1 MGVDARG
8 PDREAAG
15 HMAHVVEARNP
26 AAFCG
31 RRVHGARFVGA
42 ATGVDDVVRA
52 AGYGSLIPAVIQI
65 DMKRPVNANRGV

>member
-15 HMAHVVEARNP
+15 HVAHVVEARNP
-26 AAFCG
+26 PAFCS
-31 RRVHGARFVGA
+31 RSVYGARFVGA

-52 AGYGSLIPAVIQI
+52 AADGAVVPRVMQI
-65 DMKRPVNANRGV
+65 